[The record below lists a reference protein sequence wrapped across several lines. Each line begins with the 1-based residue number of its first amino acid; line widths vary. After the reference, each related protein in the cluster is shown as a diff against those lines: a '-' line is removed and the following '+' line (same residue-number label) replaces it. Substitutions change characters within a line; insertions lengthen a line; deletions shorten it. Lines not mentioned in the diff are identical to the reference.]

1 MLCPKAPKGTKRQ
14 PKWPL
19 DRCKL
24 SATKLAPVT
33 QLLPHLEAASEL
45 PQAEQIANYYREAIE
60 SGRLRTGDRLPPIRT
75 VAEAAKVTRTT
86 VQSAYKLL
94 ADGGLVEGTVGRGT
108 TVLRSGAPDE
118 SPLSPFA
125 LAAMRQVRDAAT
137 PLRTPAD
144 KPEVA
149 NFAELNPQDGL
160 FPLNDLRSCIDRA
173 LRDRGAE
180 LFRYGHPSGL
190 PELRNLLARR
200 TGERGASGEQILV
213 TAGAQQALDLVLRTL
228 CKPGDA
234 VAVPVPTYHQMIG
247 LLQAHGLQLVP
258 VPTGPNGIDLAV
270 LEQVLQ
276 RGNVR
281 LLYLMPTFHNPTG
294 RTLDTDQRVALME
307 LVARTQ
313 VPVLEDEYQSQLRFE
328 GRDEPSLRSLDPR
341 GLTVTVH
348 SFSKGLFP
356 GLRLGWLH
364 ASDAMLAPLGAVK
377 RFMDLETSSL
387 LQAALVNFVQY
398 GSLDRYLTR
407 LRSELAQRHRLVQEQ
422 LLARLPE
429 DCTITRAQGGFLLWL
444 ELPERVHGT
453 GAGER
458 LATLAAERGVLV
470 VPGSAFDP
478 TGRPSNGCRLSVARV
493 ETSQIPSGCAVL
505 ADVARLLVT
514 PPATS
519 NRLLL

>member
-1 MLCPKAPKGTKRQ
+1 MDTKRQ

>member
-1 MLCPKAPKGTKRQ
+1 M
-14 PKWPL
+14 
-19 DRCKL
+19 
-24 SATKLAPVT
+24 
-33 QLLPHLEAASEL
+33 LPHLEAASEL
-45 PQAEQIANYYREAIE
+45 PHSEQIANYYREAIE

-75 VAEAAKVTRTT
+75 VAEAAKVTRAT
-86 VQSAYKLL
+86 VQAAYKQLS
-94 ADGGLVEGTVGRGT
+94 DHGLVEGTVGRGT

-200 TGERGASGEQILV
+200 SGERGATGEQVLV

-258 VPTGPNGIDLAV
+258 VPSGPAGIDLAA
-270 LEQVLQ
+270 LEQVLK

-356 GLRLGWLH
+356 GLRIGWLH
-364 ASDAMLAPLGAVK
+364 ASEAMLAPLGAVK

-429 DCTITRAQGGFLLWL
+429 DCSITRVQGGFLLWL

-478 TGRPSNGCRLSVARV
+478 TGKPSNGCRLSVARV
-493 ETSQIPSGCAVL
+493 ETSQIPAGCAVL
-505 ADVARLLVT
+505 ADIARLLVT
-514 PPATS
+514 PPASS

>member
-1 MLCPKAPKGTKRQ
+1 M
-14 PKWPL
+14 
-19 DRCKL
+19 
-24 SATKLAPVT
+24 T

-45 PQAEQIANYYREAIE
+45 PPSEQIANYYREAIE
-60 SGRLRTGDRLPPIRT
+60 SGRLRTGDRLPPIRA
-75 VAEAAKVTRTT
+75 VADAAKVTRAS
-86 VQSAYKLL
+86 VQAAYKLL
-94 ADGGLVEGTVGRGT
+94 SDHGLVEGTVGRGT
-108 TVLRSGAPDE
+108 TVLRSGAPDQ

-200 TGERGASGEQILV
+200 SGERAASGEQILV

-258 VPTGPNGIDLAV
+258 VPTGPEGIDLAV

-364 ASDAMLAPLGAVK
+364 ASDALLAPLGAAK

-407 LRSELAQRHRLVQEQ
+407 LRSELAQRHRLVQDH

-429 DCTITRAQGGFLLWL
+429 DCSITRAQGGFLLWL
-444 ELPERVHGT
+444 ELPERVHGS